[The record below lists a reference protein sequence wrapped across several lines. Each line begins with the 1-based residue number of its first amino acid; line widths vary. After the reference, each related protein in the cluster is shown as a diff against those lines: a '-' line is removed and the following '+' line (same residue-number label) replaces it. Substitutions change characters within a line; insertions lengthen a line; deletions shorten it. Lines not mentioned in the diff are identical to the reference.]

1 MSGLLANRIYRRRGV
16 GARPP
21 ASPAPH
27 SAVARVAP
35 LARVVAARSAV
46 ARGARLISSV
56 RFQGAPRSSVCLD
69 SRVPRARLFVYHQ
82 RSERS
87 AVPFVVFAGIEYFS
101 DLPSYSASSR
111 CNKEIDTKHN
121 SSLTTI

>member
-21 ASPAPH
+21 AASPAPH

-56 RFQGAPRSSVCLD
+56 RFQGA
-69 SRVPRARLFVYHQ
+69 PRARLFVYHQ